1 MCMCIYIYMYTYIC
15 IYIYIGRGYFEPT
28 LFLGFLDSMSKDLE
42 QILIKSFPFPSKIR
56 TPK

>member
-1 MCMCIYIYMYTYIC
+1 MYTYIC